1 MNYEIISD
9 GACDLLDE
17 YVQKHHIYKV
27 PFYVTFDGQNYS
39 KEGIGITHDTFYE
52 KMIQEHAV
60 PKSSLPSIGDYLE
73 VFEPIVQNN
82 TPIICI
88 TITSKFS
95 GSYNSAKTAA
105 EQLLEQYPAAQITVI
120 DSTLNT
126 MSQAL
131 FVNEAVRMRDNGIS
145 YHDAIENLERI
156 KDTGR
161 IYFTIGSMEY
171 LVKNGRI
178 GKLAVL
184 AGDKLGIR
192 PTIVMQHGDITLGGI
207 SRSRKKSILSV
218 LDCLKKY
225 IEKEQIDIHDY
236 SFFAGYGYGKDEY
249 EAFKELLFEKLSIK
263 SDDSIQ
269 SRIGTTI
276 GCHTGPYPL
285 GVALLKKYDA

>member
-17 YVQKHHIYKV
+17 YIEENHIYKV
-27 PFYVTFDGQNYS
+27 PFYVTFDGITYS

-52 KMIQEHAV
+52 KMIQEHAI
-60 PKSSLPSIGDYLE
+60 PKSSLPSIGDYIE
-73 VFEPIVQNN
+73 VFEPLVKENK
-82 TPIICI
+82 PIICI

-95 GSYNSAKTAA
+95 GSFNSASTAA
-105 EQLLEQYPAAQITVI
+105 KQLSEQYPSAQITII

-131 FVNEAVRMRDNGIS
+131 FVNEAVRMRNAGLS
-145 YHDAIENLERI
+145 YQDTIDNLERI

-225 IEKEQIDIHDY
+225 IDKEHININDY
-236 SFFAGYGYGKDEY
+236 TFLAGYGYGKDEY
-249 EAFKELLFEKLSIK
+249 EAFKKLLFEQLSIQ
-263 SDDSIQ
+263 SDETIQ

>member
-105 EQLLEQYPAAQITVI
+105 EQLLEQYPAAQITII

-236 SFFAGYGYGKDEY
+236 SFLAGYGYGKDEY